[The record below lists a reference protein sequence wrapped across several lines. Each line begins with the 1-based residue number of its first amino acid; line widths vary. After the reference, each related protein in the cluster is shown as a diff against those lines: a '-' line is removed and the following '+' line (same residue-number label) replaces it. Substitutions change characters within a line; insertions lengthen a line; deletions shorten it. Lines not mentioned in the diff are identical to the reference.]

1 MKKFLSKFSL
11 TEDFYKNSTF
21 IVINALILYILYL
34 GINNLDN
41 FIRHVGSAV
50 DGFINALY
58 PLWIGILLAFI
69 LSHS

>member
-58 PLWIGILLAFI
+58 PMNCSNL
-69 LSHS
+69 